1 MENKKGIIKSAL
13 TNLLIVATSVAY
25 LFFGMLNFDKTDK
38 SLEKTLVT
46 SIIGVVCAILIK
58 RAMGENGIDLGYKS
72 EKYIDELEKY
82 NEVCK
87 MANPYL
93 DKIDNY
99 YASEEI
105 RKLKEYRRINLNA
118 VRLRYCDWFNEDGE
132 YIENKERY
140 KKLKLR
146 QKWVMFK
153 CLHAKMRRLSLMSE
167 YEDGVSSYTK
177 GEITAIRYRGQ
188 RTFKNTL
195 TALAPIFV
203 IGYFTI
209 TFKTWNWGKFI
220 GCLIQV
226 LMWVL
231 TGLLEL
237 YNAYQYVTD
246 TKVSYLRKKKEE
258 IIKFTKGCEEGQYKE
273 NPYIELELK
282 QRSEN
287 YGEQIEQIND

>member
-1 MENKKGIIKSAL
+1 MENKKGLIKSAL
-13 TNLLIVATSVAY
+13 TNLLIIATSVAY
-25 LFFGMLNFDKTDK
+25 LFFGMLKFDKTDK
-38 SLEKTLVT
+38 SLKDTLIT

-58 RAMGENGIDLGYKS
+58 RAMGENGLDLGYRS
-72 EKYIDELEKY
+72 DKYREEEEKY
-82 NEVCK
+82 NLVCRD
-87 MANPYL
+87 ATPHL

-132 YIENKERY
+132 YIENKEKY
-140 KKLKLR
+140 KKLKR
-146 QKWVMFK
+146 KQKWVIFK
-153 CLHAKMRRLSLMSE
+153 CLHAKIKRLSLFSE

-177 GEITAIRYRGQ
+177 SEVTAIRYRGQ
-188 RTFKNTL
+188 RTFRNIL

-209 TFKTWNWGKFI
+209 TFKTWDWGKFI
-220 GCLIQV
+220 GCVIQV

-231 TGLLEL
+231 TGLLEM

-258 IIKFTKGCEEGQYKE
+258 IIKFQKGCEEGQYKE
-273 NPYIELELK
+273 NPYILLELK
-282 QRSEN
+282 QRSEI
-287 YGEQIEQIND
+287 YGQGTTIN